1 MPKYD
6 FTKISKE
13 DFRELERQ
21 AWNGELD
28 YSGFP
33 PPEFKFF
40 ATVQA
45 LGARQRN
52 EKIPAELF
60 RSDIEAA
67 RNEYRAETIDFI
79 KKQNRLNDAV
89 AAIEQGFTA
98 KYTHNGVPIS
108 CKISGVLSRF
118 SGGRWVYSLEL
129 REVKSG
135 CLIYAGLEEVEVKK
149 NG

>member
-21 AWNGELD
+21 AWNGALD

-33 PPEFKFF
+33 SPEFKFF
-40 ATVQA
+40 ATVHA
-45 LGARQRN
+45 LGVRQRN

-67 RNEYRAETIDFI
+67 RNAYRSETFDFV
-79 KKQNRLNDAV
+79 KKQDRLNDAIF
-89 AAIEQGFTA
+89 AIEQGLSA

-118 SGGRWVYSLEL
+118 SGGRWMYSLEL
-129 REVKSG
+129 RELKSG
-135 CLIYAGLEEVEVKK
+135 CLIYAGLEEVEVTK